1 MGFDYDRIHPRGR
14 EPKELVVKKNQ
25 MSAKLQYL
33 PLLIACFAFLS
44 NNTWSCA
51 AGQAAVTA
59 SGSRPGLSHCTS
71 YISAY
76 GVSPAQYERIESNW
90 KKFESICP
98 APSPADVDFVVIFTH
113 DVNFYNYTMP
123 VPVHT
128 DNSGFSNWSAIVL
141 LDNSDPSAKYKR
153 EYVWIFR
160 FKRGSFEP
168 AHFSANAKPDYS
180 GVESGSHANDHAVD
194 AAFKFIA
201 GQKE

>member
-1 MGFDYDRIHPRGR
+1 LGFDYDRKHPIER
-14 EPKELVVKKNQ
+14 EPKEPIVKKNH

-51 AGQAAVTA
+51 AGQAAVTV
-59 SGSRPGLSHCTS
+59 SGSGTGPSHCTS

-76 GVSPAQYERIESNW
+76 GVSLAQYARIESNW
-90 KKFESICP
+90 KKFQSICP

-113 DVNFYNYTMP
+113 DVNFYSYTMP

-141 LDNSDPSAKYKR
+141 LDDSDPSAKYKR

-168 AHFSANAKPDYS
+168 AHFSGDAKADYS
-180 GVESGSHANDHAVD
+180 EVESGSHASEHVVD
-194 AAFKFIA
+194 AAFKFNA